1 MVQSQTLWSF
11 GIRITGIKEI
21 KHKALYLRVLFLLQI
36 AHIVNINTITDYT
49 LIPPYI
55 CKKVL
60 KYYFR
65 MVLICVMECDSLA
78 TPPAIVYYF
87 YV

>member
-21 KHKALYLRVLFLLQI
+21 KHKALCLRVLFLLWVV
-36 AHIVNINTITDYT
+36 HIVNINTITDYA
-49 LIPPYI
+49 LIPHICAKKFLKNII
-55 CKKVL
+55 CKNSIKV
-60 KYYFR
+60 R
-65 MVLICVMECDSLA
+65 ECDSLA